1 LGNIEDDLP
10 PRGKDERN
18 QFNEN
23 EYLAA
28 INKILPLSQKEQNE
42 LLFRWRE
49 FRDQKARD
57 RIVHANLRL
66 VPPIAKATTKRFGF
80 WGPSFVT
87 AWFELIGGGSL
98 GLVNAIDGFDPK
110 RGHKLEHYA
119 RRAIRNECI
128 RAAKSL
134 LSVVDRPYYAH
145 CPRDI
150 YIDPQLPDMLATIH
164 YCGSRA
170 RPTQDLNDLDECLG
184 SAHGRLRPWP
194 EEPEVCFRK
203 KVDGI
208 GSKIMDLRKAGF
220 TLKEVAGKL
229 GMSTTTVWRREQSH
243 ITEAVI

>member
-1 LGNIEDDLP
+1 LGNIDDDWP

-23 EYLAA
+23 KFLAA
-28 INKILPLSQKEQNE
+28 FNKIPPLSEKEQNE

-49 FRDQKARD
+49 FKDRKARD
-57 RIVHANLRL
+57 RIVQANLRL

-80 WGPSFVT
+80 SGPSFIT

-98 GLVNAIDGFDPK
+98 GLVNAVDGFDPK

-119 RRAIRNECI
+119 RRSIRNECI

-150 YIDPQLPDMLATIH
+150 FIDPQLPDILVTTD

-170 RPTQDLNDLDECLG
+170 RPTQHLNDLDECLG
-184 SAHGRLRPWP
+184 SAHCRLRPWP
-194 EEPEVCFRK
+194 EEHEVRFK
-203 KVDGI
+203 KKANPI
-208 GSKIMDLRKAGF
+208 GSKIMDLRKAGL
-220 TLKEVAGKL
+220 TLKEIADKL
-229 GMSTTTVWRREQSH
+229 GMSTTTVWRREQAH
-243 ITEAVI
+243 IAEAVI